1 MPYRDHSRDRRKLNE
16 GVCRYDR
23 LLDKLATDLWRQRE
37 LRYIDNNR
45 DIRQLAQLGIQ
56 IRIGNSLLLLAV
68 ICTAVFF
75 TRRFIL
81 SPINGLATAAS
92 AVATGDLE
100 QTIAITSKDQTGHLH
115 AAFNRMVHDLRNQ
128 HTGLI
133 ERAQTPR
140 VSREQLRDFA
150 VSLDAK
156 IEDERGR
163 IAHALRDELGQNLSV
178 MRMYL
183 SGLQRQA
190 TNGPRMTDTV
200 ARIEKIVGDSGKDM
214 RRFNPTF
221 HVLLMVSGS
230 HEPAWSS

>member
-1 MPYRDHSRDRRKLNE
+1 
-16 GVCRYDR
+16 
-23 LLDKLATDLWRQRE
+23 
-37 LRYIDNNR
+37 
-45 DIRQLAQLGIQ
+45 
-56 IRIGNSLLLLAV
+56 
-68 ICTAVFF
+68 
-75 TRRFIL
+75 
-81 SPINGLATAAS
+81 
-92 AVATGDLE
+92 
-100 QTIAITSKDQTGHLH
+100 
-115 AAFNRMVHDLRNQ
+115 MVHDLRNQ

-150 VSLDAK
+150 AALDAK

-163 IAHALRDELGQNLSV
+163 IAHALPDELGQNLSV
-178 MRMYL
+178 MRMDL

-221 HVLLMVSGS
+221 HVPLMISGS
-230 HEPAWSS
+230 HEPA